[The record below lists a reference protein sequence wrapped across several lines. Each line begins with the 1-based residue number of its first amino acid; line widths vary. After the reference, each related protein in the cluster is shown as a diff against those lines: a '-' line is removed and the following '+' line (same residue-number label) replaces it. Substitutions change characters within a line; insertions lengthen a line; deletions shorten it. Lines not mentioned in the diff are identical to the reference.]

1 MPSSQ
6 RILVIGG
13 VACGPKAAA
22 RARRCD
28 PSASITIVDEG
39 ALVSYATCGLPYYVS
54 GAVTRRN
61 ALLVRTAADFKN
73 VASIDVLL
81 QTRAEAIDRSA
92 HTVALRSVAT
102 GETSTMEYDKLV
114 IATGSTP
121 VVPNLEGRQLSGIF
135 SVKDVANADAIL
147 AWVTTAGVKK
157 AVVVGAGLVG
167 IEMAE
172 VLIGRGLET
181 TVVEALD
188 RILPG
193 ALDDEISAIL
203 ARQLGRKGLALR
215 LNERVL
221 KFEGEEGRVRRVVT
235 AGGTLDADVVI
246 VAIGVRPNVSLA
258 RSAGLTIGATGGIAV
273 NDMLQTNDPDIYA
286 GGDCVENTNLVS
298 GAKMLAPM
306 GSTAN
311 KHGRVIGTNVTGGR
325 ETFSGV
331 LGTTVVKVLDYHVG
345 RTGLGEAAA
354 RAAGFDVVTALVPGS
369 DRVTYYPGARD
380 ILLKV
385 IADARTGRILGG
397 QGMGR
402 GDLVKRIDVLAT
414 AITFGGTVDAL
425 ANVDVG
431 YAPPYNTPLDPVHNA
446 ANVIRNK
453 MAGLA
458 EGLTPAQVKAR
469 LDAGEDFML
478 LDVRSQKEW
487 GSWRHE
493 CPQLC
498 LIPQDQL
505 LQRLA
510 ELPKDKAIVT
520 SCRAG
525 ARAYQAALALKGAG
539 FKKVQFAEG
548 SLIAWPYDCFGGEK
562 ESI

>member
-1 MPSSQ
+1 MKTSQ
-6 RILVIGG
+6 RIVVIGG

-22 RARRCD
+22 RARRRD
-28 PSASITIVDEG
+28 PSASITIIDEG
-39 ALVSYATCGLPYYVS
+39 SLVSYATCGLPYYVS
-54 GAVTRRN
+54 GAVAKRS
-61 ALLVRTAADFKN
+61 ALLVRSVADFKN

-92 HTVALRSVAT
+92 HRVHLVSAAT
-102 GETSTMEYDKLV
+102 GQTSTLEYDKLV
-114 IATGSTP
+114 IATGSGP
-121 VVPNLEGRQLSGIF
+121 VLPNIEGRQLGGIF

-172 VLIGRGLET
+172 VLMTRGLEV
-181 TVVEALD
+181 TVVEALG
-188 RILPG
+188 RLLPG
-193 ALDDEISAIL
+193 ALDEEISAIL
-203 ARQLGRKGLALR
+203 ARQLGRKGLTLR

-221 KFEGEEGRVRRVVT
+221 EFEGDEGRVRRVVT
-235 AGGTLDADVVI
+235 AGGTLDADIVI
-246 VAIGVRPNVSLA
+246 VAIGVRPNVALA
-258 RSAGLTIGATGGIAV
+258 RAAGLSLGATGGIAV
-273 NDMLQTNDPDIYA
+273 NEMLQTSDPDIYA
-286 GGDCVENTNLVS
+286 GGDCVENTHLVS
-298 GAKMLAPM
+298 GAKVLAPM

-325 ETFSGV
+325 ETFPGV
-331 LGTTVVKVLDYHVG
+331 LGTTVVKALDYHIG
-345 RTGLGEAAA
+345 RTGLGEEAA

-369 DRVTYYPGARD
+369 DRVTYYPGAHD

-385 IADARTGRILGG
+385 IADARTGRLLGG

-402 GDLVKRIDVLAT
+402 GDLVKRIDVLAA

-425 ANVDVG
+425 ANVDLG
-431 YAPPYNTPLDPVHNA
+431 YAPPYNTPLDPLHSA
-446 ANVIRNK
+446 ANVVRNK
-453 MAGLA
+453 MAGMA
-458 EGLTPAQVKAR
+458 EGVTPAQVKAK
-469 LDAGEDFML
+469 LDAGEDFVL

-487 GSWRHE
+487 GTWRLE
-493 CPQLC
+493 TPQVC

-505 LQRLA
+505 QQRLG
-510 ELPKDKAIVT
+510 ELPKDKPIVT
-520 SCRAG
+520 TCRAG

-539 FKKVQFAEG
+539 FRRVQFAEG
-548 SLIAWPYDCFGGEK
+548 SLIAWPYDCFGGER

>member
-1 MPSSQ
+1 MRTSQ
-6 RILVIGG
+6 RIVVIGG

-28 PSASITIVDEG
+28 PSARITIIDEG
-39 ALVSYATCGLPYYVS
+39 SLVSYATCGLPYYVS

-61 ALLVRTAADFKN
+61 ALLVRSVADFKN

-81 QTRAEAIDRSA
+81 QTRVEAIDRSG
-92 HTVALRSVAT
+92 HRISVVSVP
-102 GETSTMEYDKLV
+102 TSHASTLEYDKLV
-114 IATGSTP
+114 IATGSNP
-121 VVPNLEGRQLSGIF
+121 VVPNLEGRQLNGIF

-172 VLIGRGLET
+172 VLITRGLEVT
-181 TVVEALD
+181 IVEALD

-246 VAIGVRPNVSLA
+246 VAIGVRPNVALA

-273 NDMLQTNDPDIYA
+273 NDTLQTNDPDIYA

-298 GAKMLAPM
+298 GAKVLAPM

-325 ETFSGV
+325 ETFPGV
-331 LGTTVVKVLDYHVG
+331 LGTTVVKALDYHIG

-354 RAAGFDVVTALVPGS
+354 RAAGFEVTTALAPGS
-369 DRVTYYPGARD
+369 DRVNYYPGAHD

-385 IADARTGRILGG
+385 IADARTGRVLGG

-414 AITFGGTVDAL
+414 AITFGGTVEAL
-425 ANVDVG
+425 ANLDLG
-431 YAPPYNTPLDPVHNA
+431 YAPPYNTPLDPLHSA

-453 MAGLA
+453 LAGMA
-458 EGLTPAQVKAR
+458 EGLTPAQVKAK
-469 LDAGEDFML
+469 LDAGEDFVL

-487 GSWRHE
+487 STWRLE
-493 CPQLC
+493 APQVRLM
-498 LIPQDQL
+498 PQDQL
-505 LQRLA
+505 LQRLS
-510 ELPKDKAIVT
+510 ELPKDKLIVT
-520 SCRAG
+520 TCRVG
-525 ARAYQAALALKGAG
+525 GRAYQAALTLRGAG
-539 FKKVQFAEG
+539 FKHVQFAEG
-548 SLIAWPYDCFGGEK
+548 SLIAWPYESFGGEK